1 MLNYDVVVIGGGPA
15 GLAAAIKAKELNL
28 KTLLIEN
35 TDKLGG
41 IPLQCIHPGFGLHYF
56 KEDLTGTEYIYRFID
71 KAEKIGLEYK
81 LRTYVLNVDVI
92 AHNEKIVKAL
102 SPEGPLEINTKT
114 IIYAAGARERQLFE
128 LNIVGDRPSGI
139 YTAGEAQAMMDLY
152 GVLPGKNI
160 LIIGSGDVG
169 LIMARRFALEGAK
182 VLAVV
187 EIMPWPGGLTRNIVQ
202 CLEDYNIP
210 LLLSH
215 AVIKVYG
222 RERVEKAVIAQ
233 VDENL
238 KPIPGTEREIAC
250 DTIII
255 SAGLIP
261 NVELLERMG
270 VVMDPSTRGPKV
282 NDLYETS
289 IPGVFAAGNALV
301 INDLVDHVSE
311 QGEKAAE
318 GAKIFIENDGI
329 PPTEW
334 KPVVKGRNVRLVVP
348 HYISGERDVRL
359 YIRVQKPEK
368 KVYVHIPEIDKK
380 IPKPAVLPAEMIVVD
395 LKKHELRDVKEKLTI
410 EVKPYE

>member
-334 KPVVKGRNVRLVVP
+334 KPIVKGRNVRLVVP